1 MSQHGAP
8 RGGAGWALVITSVA
22 GFMAALDNL
31 VVTTALP
38 SIREDLGGALHD
50 LEWTVSAYT
59 LTFAVLLMFGAAL
72 GDRFGRR
79 RLFLAGLTVFTG
91 ASAAAALAPGID
103 ALIAARAVQG
113 VGAAVMMPLTLTL
126 LTAAVPTERRGMAYG
141 IWGAVNGLAV
151 ASGPLVGGSLT
162 EHISWQWIFWL
173 NVPLGLALLPLAR
186 LRLAESH
193 GTGAPLDIRGTLLAS
208 GGLFGIVYG
217 LVRGPA
223 DGWTDAVVLTALFAG
238 AALLAGFVVHGTRAA
253 HPMLP
258 MRLFRSRAFAGI
270 NAASLLM
277 FLGMF
282 GSIFLLSQY
291 MQGVLGYSP
300 TEAGLRMLPW
310 TGMPMLVAPLAGLLS
325 DRIGGRPVVA
335 AGLFLQAAGL
345 AHLASVVT
353 ADATYAA
360 QLPGLILGGVG
371 MALFF
376 APASALVMSSV
387 RPREQGIASG
397 ANNAL
402 REVGGALGIAV
413 MGSIFAAR
421 GGYESAQT
429 FVDGLRPAVAV
440 GAGVVGLAGIA
451 ALVVPSGRRSGA
463 EATPGTAAERT
474 AADTPAG
481 DTPTGRTVADS
492 PGHGTPTRR
501 TGTDTPA
508 GDTPTRRT
516 AADTPG
522 RDTPRSGTQAAP
534 DTPVPGGV
542 PGPVDPAPAAALTP
556 EPGPA
561 TR

>member
-1 MSQHGAP
+1 MSAQPAH
-8 RGGAGWALVITSVA
+8 RGGALWALAITSVA

-31 VVTTALP
+31 VVVTALP

-79 RLFLAGLTVFTG
+79 RLFLAGITIFTV
-91 ASAAAALAPGID
+91 ASAAAAMAPGID

-113 VGAAVMMPLTLTL
+113 VGAAIMMPLTLTL
-126 LTAAVPTERRGMAYG
+126 LTAAVPAERRGMAFG

-162 EHISWQWIFWL
+162 EYISWQWIFWL

-186 LRLAESH
+186 LRLAESY
-193 GTGAPLDIRGTLLAS
+193 GTGAPLDLPGTLLAS
-208 GGLFGIVYG
+208 GGLFGVVYG
-217 LVRGPA
+217 LVRGPV
-223 DGWTDAVVLTALFAG
+223 DGWTGTPVLTALFAG
-238 AALLAGFVVHGTRAA
+238 GALLVGFVLYSTRAA
-253 HPMLP
+253 NPMLP
-258 MRLFRSRAFAGI
+258 MRLFRSRAFSGI

-310 TGMPMLVAPLAGLLS
+310 TGMPMLIAPVAGILS

-335 AGLFLQAAGL
+335 TGLFLQAAGL
-345 AHLASVVT
+345 GYLASVVT
-353 ADATYAA
+353 ADASYGS
-360 QLPGLILGGVG
+360 QLPGLIISGIG

-387 RPREQGIASG
+387 IPREQGIASG

-413 MGSIFAAR
+413 MASIFAAQ
-421 GGYESAQT
+421 GGYESGQA

-440 GAGVVGLAGIA
+440 GAAMVALAGIA
-451 ALVVPSGRRSGA
+451 ALLIPASARGPQRLGVTEPTSPPAATRFTATRSK
-463 EATPGTAAERT
+463 ATESTTIESTTTGSTTARST
-474 AADTPAG
+474 T
-481 DTPTGRTVADS
+481 
-492 PGHGTPTRR
+492 GTPDAQSAGSAG
-501 TGTDTPA
+501 TGA
-508 GDTPTRRT
+508 R
-516 AADTPG
+516 
-522 RDTPRSGTQAAP
+522 
-534 DTPVPGGV
+534 
-542 PGPVDPAPAAALTP
+542 
-556 EPGPA
+556 
-561 TR
+561 

>member
-1 MSQHGAP
+1 MPERTAQ
-8 RGGAGWALVITSVA
+8 RGGAGWALVITGAA

-59 LTFAVLLMFGAAL
+59 LTFAVLLMTGASL

-79 RLFLAGLTVFTG
+79 RLFMAGLTVFTA

-103 ALIAARAVQG
+103 SLIAARAVQG

-126 LTAAVPTERRGMAYG
+126 LTAAVPAERRGMAYG
-141 IWGAVNGLAV
+141 VWGAVNGLAV
-151 ASGPLVGGSLT
+151 ASGPLIGGSLT
-162 EHISWQWIFWL
+162 EHVSWQWIFWL

-186 LRLAESH
+186 LRLRESY
-193 GTGAPLDIRGTLLAS
+193 GSGAPLDLPGTLLAS

-223 DGWTDAVVLTALFAG
+223 VGWSDPLVLLGPTAG
-238 AALLAGFVVHGTRAA
+238 TALLAGFVLHGSRAA

-258 MRLFRSRAFAGI
+258 MRLFRSRAFTGI

-291 MQGVLGYSP
+291 LQGALGYSP

-310 TGMPMLVAPLAGLLS
+310 TGMPMLVAPLAGYLS
-325 DRIGGRPVVA
+325 DRVGGRPVVA

-345 AHLASVVT
+345 AWFALVAA
-353 ADATYAA
+353 ADTSYAA
-360 QLPGLILGGVG
+360 QLPALVISGLG
-371 MALFF
+371 MSLYF

-387 RPREQGIASG
+387 LPQEQGIASG

-402 REVGGALGIAV
+402 REVGGALGVAV
-413 MGSIFAAR
+413 MSSVFSAR
-421 GGYESAQT
+421 GGYASAQD
-429 FVDGLRPAVAV
+429 FADGLRPALWAGAAAVA
-440 GAGVVGLAGIA
+440 LAGGA
-451 ALVVPSGRRSGA
+451 ALLIPSRRRARDGAAPGADADGGATAVARPSG
-463 EATPGTAAERT
+463 ATP
-474 AADTPAG
+474 
-481 DTPTGRTVADS
+481 
-492 PGHGTPTRR
+492 
-501 TGTDTPA
+501 
-508 GDTPTRRT
+508 
-516 AADTPG
+516 
-522 RDTPRSGTQAAP
+522 
-534 DTPVPGGV
+534 
-542 PGPVDPAPAAALTP
+542 AAL
-556 EPGPA
+556 
-561 TR
+561 

>member
-1 MSQHGAP
+1 MSQQTAR
-8 RGGAGWALVITSVA
+8 RGGAAWALVITSVA

-38 SIREDLGGALHD
+38 SIREDLGGGLHD

-79 RLFLAGLTVFTG
+79 RLFIAGLTVFTG
-91 ASAAAALAPGID
+91 ASAAAAMAPGID
-103 ALIAARAVQG
+103 SLIAARAVQG
-113 VGAAVMMPLTLTL
+113 AGAAVMMPLTLTL
-126 LTAAVPTERRGMAYG
+126 LTAAVPVAKRGMAYG

-151 ASGPLVGGSLT
+151 ASGPLVGGTLT

-193 GTGAPLDIRGTLLAS
+193 GTGAPLDIPGTLLAS

-223 DGWTDAVVLTALFAG
+223 DGWTSSLVLTGLFAG
-238 AALLAGFVVHGTRAA
+238 GALLVGFILYSTRAKN
-253 HPMLP
+253 PMLP
-258 MRLFRSRAFAGI
+258 MRLFRSRAFSGI

-310 TGMPMLVAPLAGLLS
+310 TGMPMLVAPIAGILA

-335 AGLFLQAAGL
+335 AGLFLQALGL
-345 AHLASVVT
+345 GYMAVVAT
-353 ADATYAA
+353 ADASYVS
-360 QLPGLILGGVG
+360 QLPALIVSGVG

-376 APASALVMSSV
+376 APASHLVMSSV
-387 RPREQGIASG
+387 RPAEQGIASG

-413 MGSIFAAR
+413 MGSIFAAQ
-421 GGYESAQT
+421 GGYETGQT
-429 FVDGLRPAVAV
+429 FVDGMRPALVTGSAVVA
-440 GAGVVGLAGIA
+440 LAGIA
-451 ALVVPSGRRSGA
+451 ALLI
-463 EATPGTAAERT
+463 
-474 AADTPAG
+474 
-481 DTPTGRTVADS
+481 
-492 PGHGTPTRR
+492 PTRR
-501 TGTDTPA
+501 HTERQAQLAEPA
-508 GDTPTRRT
+508 PVLET
-516 AADTPG
+516 AAH
-522 RDTPRSGTQAAP
+522 
-534 DTPVPGGV
+534 
-542 PGPVDPAPAAALTP
+542 
-556 EPGPA
+556 
-561 TR
+561 

>member
-1 MSQHGAP
+1 MNQPAAR
-8 RGGAGWALVITSVA
+8 RGSAAWALVITSVA

-79 RLFLAGLTVFTG
+79 RLFGIGLAVFTG

-113 VGAAVMMPLTLTL
+113 VGAAIMMPLTLTL
-126 LTAAVPTERRGMAYG
+126 LTAAVPAAKRGMAFG

-151 ASGPLVGGSLT
+151 AAGPLIGGTLT

-186 LRLAESH
+186 LRLSESY
-193 GTGAPLDIRGTLLAS
+193 GTGARLDAVGTLLAS

-217 LVRGPA
+217 LIRGPI
-223 DGWTDAVVLTALFAG
+223 DGWTSATVLTG
-238 AALLAGFVVHGTRAA
+238 LLAGGALLGAFVRHGIRGRA
-253 HPMLP
+253 PMLP
-258 MRLFRSRAFAGI
+258 MRLFRDRTFSGI

-310 TGMPMLVAPLAGLLS
+310 TGMPMLVAPLAGALS

-335 AGLFLQAAGL
+335 TGLALQAIGL
-345 AHLASVVT
+345 AWFAVVVT
-353 ADATYAA
+353 PDVSYAA
-360 QLPGLILGGVG
+360 QLPALIVSGVG
-371 MALFF
+371 MALYF
-376 APASALVMSSV
+376 APAANLVMSSV
-387 RPREQGIASG
+387 RPSEQGIASG

-402 REVGGALGIAV
+402 REVGGALGVAV
-413 MGSIFAAR
+413 MSSIFAAQ
-421 GGYESAQT
+421 GGYGSPQQ
-429 FVDGLRPAVAV
+429 FVNGLEPALWV
-440 GAGVVGLAGIA
+440 GAGMVALGAAA
-451 ALVVPSGRRSGA
+451 ALVIPRRGGRSGA
-463 EATPGTAAERT
+463 
-474 AADTPAG
+474 
-481 DTPTGRTVADS
+481 S
-492 PGHGTPTRR
+492 PDAPETRK
-501 TGTDTPA
+501 D
-508 GDTPTRRT
+508 RRL
-516 AADTPG
+516 A
-522 RDTPRSGTQAAP
+522 Q
-534 DTPVPGGV
+534 V
-542 PGPVDPAPAAALTP
+542 
-556 EPGPA
+556 
-561 TR
+561 

>member
-1 MSQHGAP
+1 MSQQKQAAP
-8 RGGAGWALVITSVA
+8 TARGGGAVWALVITSVA

-38 SIREDLGGALHD
+38 SIREDLGGGLHD

-59 LTFAVLLMFGAAL
+59 LTFAVLLMTGAAL

-79 RLFLAGLTVFTG
+79 RLFLTGLTIFTG

-103 ALIAARAVQG
+103 SLIAARAVQG
-113 VGAAVMMPLTLTL
+113 VGAAIMMPLTLTL
-126 LTAAVPTERRGMAYG
+126 LTAAVPAAKRGMAYG

-151 ASGPLVGGSLT
+151 ASGPLIGGSLT

-173 NVPLGLALLPLAR
+173 NVPLGVALLPLAR

-193 GTGAPLDIRGTLLAS
+193 GTGARLDIPGTLLAS

-217 LVRGPA
+217 LVRGPS
-223 DGWTDAVVLTALFAG
+223 DGWTDSVVLLALFAG
-238 AALLAGFVVHGTRAA
+238 AALLTAFVLYSTRAKN
-253 HPMLP
+253 PMLP
-258 MRLFRSRAFAGI
+258 MRLFRSRAFSGI

-310 TGMPMLVAPLAGLLS
+310 TGMPMLVAPIAGILS

-335 AGLFLQAAGL
+335 TGLFFQAAGL
-345 AHLASVVT
+345 AYMASVVT
-353 ADATYAA
+353 VDASYAA
-360 QLPGLILGGVG
+360 QLPGLILSGIG

-376 APASALVMSSV
+376 APASNLVMSSV
-387 RPREQGIASG
+387 RSEEQGIASG

-413 MGSIFAAR
+413 MASIFSSQ
-421 GGYESAQT
+421 GGYESGQS
-429 FVDGLRPAVAV
+429 FVDGLRPALVTGAAVVAV
-440 GAGVVGLAGIA
+440 AGVA
-451 ALVVPSGRRSGA
+451 ALLIPSGKRGAVVVSSERARSL
-463 EATPGTAAERT
+463 E
-474 AADTPAG
+474 
-481 DTPTGRTVADS
+481 TVA
-492 PGHGTPTRR
+492 G
-501 TGTDTPA
+501 
-508 GDTPTRRT
+508 
-516 AADTPG
+516 
-522 RDTPRSGTQAAP
+522 
-534 DTPVPGGV
+534 
-542 PGPVDPAPAAALTP
+542 
-556 EPGPA
+556 
-561 TR
+561 

>member
-1 MSQHGAP
+1 MSQHSTTTHGNEPGNDGHDNDRNGPPTGGRDGHGDA
-8 RGGAGWALVITSVA
+8 RGGRRPSLVWALVVTSAA

-79 RLFLAGLTVFTG
+79 RLFIAGLAVFTL
-91 ASAAAALAPGID
+91 ASAGAALAPGID

-126 LTAAVPTERRGMAYG
+126 LTAAVPAERRGLAYG

-151 ASGPLVGGSLT
+151 ASGPLIGGTLT
-162 EHISWQWIFWL
+162 EHLSWQWIFWA
-173 NVPLGLALLPLAR
+173 NVPLGLALMPLAR
-186 LRLAESH
+186 LRLAESY
-193 GTGAPLDIRGTLLAS
+193 GTGAPLDVPGTLLAS

-223 DGWTDAVVLTALFAG
+223 DGWTDRTVLLSLFAG
-238 AALLAGFVVHGTRAA
+238 TALLAGFVLYSTRARN
-253 HPMLP
+253 PMLP
-258 MRLFRSRAFAGI
+258 MRLFRSRAFSGI
-270 NAASLLM
+270 NAAAMLM

-291 MQGVLGYSP
+291 LQGVLGYSP
-300 TEAGLRMLPW
+300 TQAGLRMLPW
-310 TGMPMLVAPLAGLLS
+310 TGMPMLVAPIAGILS

-335 AGLFLQAAGL
+335 TGLFLQAAGL
-345 AHLASVVT
+345 AYLAAVLTVDT
-353 ADATYAA
+353 AYAV
-360 QLPGLILGGVG
+360 QLPGLIVSGVG

-376 APASALVMSSV
+376 APASALVMGSV
-387 RPREQGIASG
+387 RTAEQGIASG

-421 GGYESAQT
+421 GGYDTGQT
-429 FVDGLRPAVAV
+429 FVDGLRPAVFT
-440 GAGVVGLAGIA
+440 GAGVVALAGLA
-451 ALVVPSGRRSGA
+451 ALVVPGRRRGVGPA
-463 EATPGTAAERT
+463 E
-474 AADTPAG
+474 
-481 DTPTGRTVADS
+481 
-492 PGHGTPTRR
+492 
-501 TGTDTPA
+501 
-508 GDTPTRRT
+508 
-516 AADTPG
+516 
-522 RDTPRSGTQAAP
+522 
-534 DTPVPGGV
+534 
-542 PGPVDPAPAAALTP
+542 PAPADSAAAR
-556 EPGPA
+556 PGEEDRSPA
-561 TR
+561 LEGAG

>member
-1 MSQHGAP
+1 MSQQAVQHETS
-8 RGGAGWALVITSVA
+8 RGGAVWALVITSVA

-38 SIREDLGGALHD
+38 SIREDLGGGLHD

-79 RLFLAGLTVFTG
+79 RLFLVGLTVFTG

-103 ALIAARAVQG
+103 SLIAARAVQG
-113 VGAAVMMPLTLTL
+113 VGAAIMMPLTLTL
-126 LTAAVPTERRGMAYG
+126 LTAAVPAAKRGLAYG

-151 ASGPLVGGSLT
+151 ASGPLIGGSLT

-173 NVPLGLALLPLAR
+173 NVPLGVALLPLAR
-186 LRLAESH
+186 LRLAESY
-193 GTGAPLDIRGTLLAS
+193 GTGAPLDIPGTLLAS

-223 DGWTDAVVLTALFAG
+223 DGWTDNLVLTSLFAG
-238 AALLAGFVVHGTRAA
+238 AALLVGFVIYSTRAKN
-253 HPMLP
+253 PMLP

-310 TGMPMLVAPLAGLLS
+310 TGMPMLVAPVAGILS

-335 AGLFLQAAGL
+335 AGLFFQAAGL
-345 AHLASVVT
+345 AYLASVITV
-353 ADATYAA
+353 DASYSV
-360 QLPGLILGGVG
+360 QLPGLIISGIG
-371 MALFF
+371 MGLFF
-376 APASALVMSSV
+376 APASNLVMSSV
-387 RPREQGIASG
+387 RGSEQGIASG

-402 REVGGALGIAV
+402 REVGGALGIAI
-413 MGSIFAAR
+413 MGSIFSAQ
-421 GGYESAQT
+421 GGYETGQT
-429 FVDGLRPAVAV
+429 FVDGLQPALVTGAAVVAL
-440 GAGVVGLAGIA
+440 AGVA
-451 ALVVPSGRRSGA
+451 ALVIPSRRSVSLA
-463 EATPGTAAERT
+463 VRTPSQE
-474 AADTPAG
+474 
-481 DTPTGRTVADS
+481 
-492 PGHGTPTRR
+492 
-501 TGTDTPA
+501 
-508 GDTPTRRT
+508 
-516 AADTPG
+516 
-522 RDTPRSGTQAAP
+522 
-534 DTPVPGGV
+534 
-542 PGPVDPAPAAALTP
+542 PAPTL
-556 EPGPA
+556 ESVSG
-561 TR
+561 

>member
-1 MSQHGAP
+1 MSQQTAR
-8 RGGAGWALVITSVA
+8 RGGAAWALVITSVA

-38 SIREDLGGALHD
+38 SIREDLGGGLHD

-79 RLFLAGLTVFTG
+79 RLFIAGLTVFTG
-91 ASAAAALAPGID
+91 ASAAAAMAPGID
-103 ALIAARAVQG
+103 SLIAARAVQG

-126 LTAAVPTERRGMAYG
+126 LTAAVPAAKRGMAYG

-151 ASGPLVGGSLT
+151 ASGPLVGGTLT

-193 GTGAPLDIRGTLLAS
+193 GTGAPLDIPGTLLAS

-223 DGWTDAVVLTALFAG
+223 DGWTGSLVLTGLFAG
-238 AALLAGFVVHGTRAA
+238 SALLAGFILYSTRAKN
-253 HPMLP
+253 PMLP

-310 TGMPMLVAPLAGLLS
+310 TGMPMLVAPIAGILA
-325 DRIGGRPVVA
+325 DRVGGRPVVA
-335 AGLFLQAAGL
+335 TGLFLQALGL
-345 AHLASVVT
+345 GYMAVVAT
-353 ADATYAA
+353 ADASYGS
-360 QLPGLILGGVG
+360 QLPALIVSGIG
-371 MALFF
+371 MALYF
-376 APASALVMSSV
+376 APASHLVMSSV
-387 RPREQGIASG
+387 RPSEQGIASG

-413 MGSIFAAR
+413 MASIFAAQ
-421 GGYESAQT
+421 GGYETGQT
-429 FVDGLRPAVAV
+429 FVDGMRPALVTGSAVVA
-440 GAGVVGLAGIA
+440 LAGIA
-451 ALVVPSGRRSGA
+451 ALLI
-463 EATPGTAAERT
+463 
-474 AADTPAG
+474 
-481 DTPTGRTVADS
+481 
-492 PGHGTPTRR
+492 PTRR
-501 TGTDTPA
+501 RTERQTRPGEPA
-508 GDTPTRRT
+508 PVLET
-516 AADTPG
+516 AAH
-522 RDTPRSGTQAAP
+522 
-534 DTPVPGGV
+534 
-542 PGPVDPAPAAALTP
+542 
-556 EPGPA
+556 
-561 TR
+561 

>member
-1 MSQHGAP
+1 MNQPAAR
-8 RGGAGWALVITSVA
+8 RGSAAWALVITSVA

-79 RLFLAGLTVFTG
+79 RLFGIGLAVFTG

-113 VGAAVMMPLTLTL
+113 VGAAIMMPLTLTL
-126 LTAAVPTERRGMAYG
+126 LTAAVPAAKRGMAFG

-151 ASGPLVGGSLT
+151 AAGPLIGGTLT

-186 LRLAESH
+186 LRLSESY
-193 GTGAPLDIRGTLLAS
+193 GTGARLDAVGTLLAS

-217 LVRGPA
+217 LIRGPI
-223 DGWTDAVVLTALFAG
+223 DGWTSATVLTG
-238 AALLAGFVVHGTRAA
+238 LLAGGALLGAFVRHGIRGRA
-253 HPMLP
+253 PMLP
-258 MRLFRSRAFAGI
+258 MRLFRDRAFSGI

-310 TGMPMLVAPLAGLLS
+310 TGMPMLVAPLAGALS

-335 AGLFLQAAGL
+335 TGLALQAIGL
-345 AHLASVVT
+345 AWFAVVVT
-353 ADATYAA
+353 PDVSYAA
-360 QLPGLILGGVG
+360 QLPALIVSGVG
-371 MALFF
+371 MALYF
-376 APASALVMSSV
+376 APAANLVMSSV
-387 RPREQGIASG
+387 RPSEQGIASG

-402 REVGGALGIAV
+402 REVGGALGVAV
-413 MGSIFAAR
+413 MSSIFAAQ
-421 GGYESAQT
+421 GGYGSTQQ
-429 FVDGLRPAVAV
+429 FVNGLEPALWV
-440 GAGVVGLAGIA
+440 GAGMVALGAAA
-451 ALVVPSGRRSGA
+451 ALVIPRRGGRSGA
-463 EATPGTAAERT
+463 
-474 AADTPAG
+474 
-481 DTPTGRTVADS
+481 S
-492 PGHGTPTRR
+492 PDAPETRK
-501 TGTDTPA
+501 D
-508 GDTPTRRT
+508 RRL
-516 AADTPG
+516 A
-522 RDTPRSGTQAAP
+522 Q
-534 DTPVPGGV
+534 V
-542 PGPVDPAPAAALTP
+542 
-556 EPGPA
+556 
-561 TR
+561 